1 MYTYLIESLYGMNEC
16 LRKIDVYAKKGKTY
30 TKTTREWNRNFEQ
43 GLMKV
48 DK

>member
-1 MYTYLIESLYGMNEC
+1 MYTYLIESLYEMNEC
-16 LRKIDVYAKKGKTY
+16 SRKIDVYAKKKKNIY
-30 TKTTREWNRNFEQ
+30 KATRKWKRNFEQ